1 VRLGAV
7 IDRAGPDE
15 RAALVAAGVTE
26 LRIAVRWAQLQPRA
40 GHWDAEAL
48 EALATEVAE
57 AADAGLAP
65 WLALLGRRVPGW
77 FDDEGG
83 FTDAKTASRWWPRYL
98 DGVAGRLG
106 DAVAGWFPM
115 VNPAGF
121 AAAAFS
127 GRAPDVAYAGRRALV
142 VAWRDAW
149 RILHGRSPVVAA
161 LAVEPWSDEWPR
173 LLRTGEPTYAGLE
186 LDDLAG
192 SCNLLG
198 GIVTVGPQTSVE
210 ETTERL
216 VRLAAEGPERP
227 LAVLVNLD
235 GGVDGTDE
243 ADEVRAKAAE
253 RAAAAIRATTDDGV
267 TVDCVFADSLLGS
280 DGGPA
285 PAAAQLRLR

>member
-15 RAALVAAGVTE
+15 RAALVAAGATE

-40 GHWDAEAL
+40 GHWDGSAL
-48 EALATEVAE
+48 DALAAEVAD
-57 AADAGLAP
+57 ARDAGLAP

-83 FTDAKTASRWWPRYL
+83 FADAKAATRWWPRYL
-98 DGVAGRLG
+98 DGVAGHLG

-121 AAAAFS
+121 AAAAFA
-127 GRAPDVAYAGRRALV
+127 GRDPDVAYAGRRALV

-149 RILHGRSPVVAA
+149 RILHGNSPVATA

-173 LLRTGEPTYAGLE
+173 LLRTGEPTFAGLE

-192 SCNLLG
+192 SCDLLG
-198 GIVTVGPQTSVE
+198 GIVVIGQQTPVE
-210 ETTERL
+210 ETAERL

-227 LAVLVNLD
+227 LTVLVTLESS
-235 GGVDGTDE
+235 TE
-243 ADEVRAKAAE
+243 ESADEERAKAAE
-253 RAAAAIRATTDDGV
+253 TAAAALRAVADDGV
-267 TVDCVFADSLLGS
+267 TIDSVFADSLLGS

-285 PAAAQLRLR
+285 PAADQLRLR